1 MRRTWPAVL
10 ACSLALLLA
19 MGFLFFTVAGPVYL
33 SDWCQRAAA
42 QLGPKWGERLYGLAL
57 QADPGDDESRL
68 ALAELYCGQQKTAQ
82 AETLLQKG
90 IRGGRAGAAVYLRLA
105 ALYTGAGRIPEACAL
120 LEQAEGAYLT
130 RKLRQSRP
138 EAPALPGETILQE
151 EETLALPPSENAL
164 WYALDGGA
172 WEVYRQPLALSAG
185 AHTLSLAA
193 VSPEGIPSEVRQLR
207 CTVERPQAAGWTSR
221 LFRCPYCDRYFSVV
235 RP

>member
-33 SDWCQRAAA
+33 SVWCRRAAE
-42 QLGPKWGERLYGLAL
+42 QTGPKWGERLYGLAL
-57 QADPGDDESRL
+57 QADPGDDQARL
-68 ALAELYCGQQKTAQ
+68 ALAELYCSGQKVEQ

-90 IRGGRAGAAVYLRLA
+90 IRGGRARAAVYLRLA
-105 ALYTGAGRIPEACAL
+105 ALYTEAGRIPEACAL
-120 LEQAEGAYLT
+120 LEQAEGAYLV

-138 EAPALPGETILQE
+138 EAPSLPEETTLQE

-164 WYALDGGA
+164 WYSLDGET
-172 WEVYRQPLALSAG
+172 WECYLQPLVLSAG
-185 AHTLSLAA
+185 THTLLLSA
-193 VSPEGIPSEVRQLR
+193 VSPEGVPSEVRQLA